1 MLRAGALLARLWW
14 RGAHDARARG
24 TRREDVEAGA
34 LAAGRAALGARA
46 RVWGEWAARASWAA
60 GRGYGAG
67 CGQAEGKARAGGWA
81 TRGAGPRALGR
92 GRGAAWAGEARGWAG
107 QGKRRGMKAFSFLYF
122 PYFFC
127 YCVFRFWFINF
138 EIQMNFENFE

>member
-1 MLRAGALLARLWW
+1 MTRVRVG
-14 RGAHDARARG
+14 RGAKTWRLVPWRPGERRWERALGFGGSGPRALVGLRGGGTAR
-24 TRREDVEAGA
+24 
-34 LAAGRAALGARA
+34 AAGRPTAKRA
-46 RVWGEWAARASWAA
+46 
-60 GRGYGAG
+60 
-67 CGQAEGKARAGGWA
+67 QA
-81 TRGAGPRALGR
+81 TGPRALGQ